1 MTDRPSESETG
12 ASPAPDPNAPAAE
25 TSGGPGPRQELAAG
39 AVLIGLSLFALLW
52 LIPNHTGEATSDLEV
67 APGFFPQIAA
77 SALLVLSVLLVGHRL
92 IRFPKLRAIRPAT
105 GGGAVLAEIAIL
117 AAGSVLVA
125 WALGA
130 AGYLIVA
137 PAVMLAGLLAGGERR
152 WWVIGLVIAS
162 MTAATWFG
170 ADLLFGVQL
179 P

>member
-1 MTDRPSESETG
+1 MTDRQGTPEAGS
-12 ASPAPDPNAPAAE
+12 SPDVTPQADS
-25 TSGGPGPRQELAAG
+25 SGGPGPRQELAAG
-39 AVLIGLSLFALLW
+39 AVLIGLSLLALFW
-52 LIPNHTGEATSDLEV
+52 LIPNHTGATADDLEV

-105 GGGAVLAEIAIL
+105 GGGAVLSEIAIL

-130 AGYLIVA
+130 AGYLVVA
-137 PAVMLAGLLAGGERR
+137 PAVLLAGLLAGGERR
-152 WWVIGLVIAS
+152 WWAIGLVIAG

-170 ADLLFGVQL
+170 ADLLFGVVL

>member
-1 MTDRPSESETG
+1 MTDRPSEPDTG
-12 ASPAPDPNAPAAE
+12 ASPAPDPSAPAAE
-25 TSGGPGPRQELAAG
+25 PSGGPGARQELAAG

-105 GGGAVLAEIAIL
+105 GGGAVLSEIAIL

-130 AGYLIVA
+130 AGYLVVA
-137 PAVMLAGLLAGGERR
+137 PAVLLAGLLAGGERR
-152 WWVIGLVIAS
+152 WWVTGLVIAG

-170 ADLLFGVQL
+170 ADLLFGVVL

>member
-1 MTDRPSESETG
+1 MTDRPSEARNG
-12 ASPAPDPNAPAAE
+12 AGPAPDPNAPATDPSA
-25 TSGGPGPRQELAAG
+25 GPGPRQELAAG

-105 GGGAVLAEIAIL
+105 GGGAVLSEIAIL

-130 AGYLIVA
+130 AGYLVVA
-137 PAVMLAGLLAGGERR
+137 PAVLLAGLLAGGERR
-152 WWVIGLVIAS
+152 WWVTGLVIAG

-170 ADLLFGVQL
+170 ADLLFGVVL

>member
-1 MTDRPSESETG
+1 MTDRPSEPDTG
-12 ASPAPDPNAPAAE
+12 TKPAPDLNPAADP
-25 TSGGPGPRQELAAG
+25 SAGPGVRQEIAAG
-39 AVLIGLSLFALLW
+39 AVLIALSLFALLW
-52 LIPNHTGEATSDLEV
+52 LIPTHTGETAGDLEV
-67 APGFFPQIAA
+67 APGFFSRVAA

-92 IRFPKLRAIRPAT
+92 IRFPKLRNIRPKT
-105 GGGAVLAEIAIL
+105 GGGAVLSEIAIL
-117 AAGSVLVA
+117 ACGSLLVA

-130 AGYLIVA
+130 TGYLVVA

-152 WWVIGLVIAS
+152 WWMIGLVVAG